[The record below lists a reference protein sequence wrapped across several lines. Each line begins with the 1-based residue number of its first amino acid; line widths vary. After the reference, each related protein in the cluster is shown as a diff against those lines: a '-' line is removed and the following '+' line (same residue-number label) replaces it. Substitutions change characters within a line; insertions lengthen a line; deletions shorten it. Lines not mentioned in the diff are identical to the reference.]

1 MTTEQYLEHKES
13 LLAILSDIIS
23 VENLPQEYKERFDER
38 KRKLQED
45 EFNIALIGEFQGGK
59 STTIDALCDG
69 REISPRGNNMKTSAC
84 RIKVSNITDG
94 EEHAI
99 VTWKSNTELV
109 LTISSILDS
118 IDPKT
123 IGYREEDKKPFL
135 ITEYLNLDNPNH
147 MDIVKKIIK
156 EKWETVDDD
165 DERDI
170 LLIAEFIVNFYRESK
185 QIRQRTEFGI
195 EEISHIVTFP
205 DYMAERFD
213 EDGIQTFGVEEALF
227 AFVQS
232 VHCFIHSEALQ
243 RLGCTFIDCP
253 GLFAS
258 EYDTSIATQTL
269 IDSDATLYLI
279 GGEKAMGKPDKRAL
293 GEIAKIKTRGLLE
306 DSPEYKNA
314 LENIF
319 FAMNQRKSD
328 YETSFV
334 NQDLSAINRIGYN
347 KKNLPKYN
355 ALLYYYACFGKSYL
369 YNTLDSETISR
380 FLNRNNKHKDSK
392 SENIGNIE
400 AIWVKNVNQQ
410 LYTLD
415 IDEKVSNLD
424 KKAVEYLFGIC
435 GSKIIFDE
443 IETYVINQKAN
454 SILVDNGA
462 KKIEKSLKVIE
473 EQLKQTEEAATAD
486 VLQKAEEY
494 AQARADYNSFKDE
507 TKELLDRAFPDETVL
522 FPLVNEVYNDYF
534 RNPQIIEE
542 IAFQVTKLLS
552 LYVKKGATRWKGLKK
567 IAGKIAYQKLEV
579 KAEQQIRSE
588 IEPFFSN
595 AFRESLTPILK
606 EWITKL
612 KKGTDHSY
620 KTFFVSELNILSD
633 KIFESWNLK
642 TDSSPL
648 LKTIEIYS
656 APIEPENLQAAKIEY
671 TNYVGAES
679 VDDVASL
686 AVEDAI
692 DDLLYVIVGMIVH
705 IVVMM
710 FVDIFILAGLGML
723 CGLIIDCVMY
733 IFKKRPEIKSK
744 ADFKK
749 KELAIFNSI
758 VAALNKALGDDEN
771 RQKIC
776 FKNKNSLVAVP
787 RSIADAYRVFYRN
800 EFMVVEHKLNDKIVT
815 EQRQLQGSQ
824 EELQRISDEA
834 KNQRVN
840 VIEPLKKRIID
851 FISSIKNG

>member
-1 MTTEQYLEHKES
+1 MTTEQYLEHKEA
-13 LLAILSDIIS
+13 LLAILNDIIS
-23 VENLPQEYKERFDER
+23 VDNLPQEYKERFEER

-156 EKWETVDDD
+156 EKWENAEDD

-170 LLIAEFIVNFYRESK
+170 LLIAELIVNFYRESK
-185 QIRQRTEFGI
+185 QLRQRTEFGI
-195 EEISHIVTFP
+195 EEISHIMTFP
-205 DYMAERFD
+205 DKMAERFD
-213 EDGIQTFGVEEALF
+213 VDGIKSFSVEEALF

-279 GGEKAMGKPDKRAL
+279 GGDKEMGIPDKRAL
-293 GEIAKIKTRGLLE
+293 SEIAKIKTRGLLE

-319 FAMNQRKSD
+319 FAINQRKSD
-328 YETSFV
+328 DETSFV
-334 NQDLSAINRIGYN
+334 GKNLLAIKRIGYN
-347 KKNLPKYN
+347 INTLPKYN
-355 ALLYYYACFGKSYL
+355 ALLYYLACFGKSYL
-369 YNTLDSETISR
+369 NNTLDSETMSR
-380 FLNRNNKHKDSK
+380 FLIRSKKPKERESNNKELVEK
-392 SENIGNIE
+392 
-400 AIWVKNVNQQ
+400 AWVKFVNRQ
-410 LYTLD
+410 LTVLEL
-415 IDEKVSNLD
+415 EKEITNLD
-424 KKAVEYLFGIC
+424 NEAVDYLFGIC
-435 GSKIIFDE
+435 GSRGIFDE

-462 KKIEKSLKVIE
+462 KKIEKSLEVIE

-494 AQARADYNSFKDE
+494 AQARADYKSFENE
-507 TKELLDRAFPDETVL
+507 TSELLDCAFPDETVL
-522 FPLVNEVYNDYF
+522 FPLVNDVYNDYF
-534 RNPQIIEE
+534 RNPKVIEE

-552 LYVKKGATRWKGLKK
+552 LYVKKGATRWQGLKS
-567 IAGKIAYQKLEV
+567 IAGKIASQKLEE
-579 KAEQQIRSE
+579 KAQQQIRLE

-620 KTFFVSELNILSD
+620 KTFFVPELNRISD

-705 IVVMM
+705 IVIMM
-710 FVDIFILAGLGML
+710 LVDIFILAGLGML
-723 CGLIIDCVMY
+723 CGLISDWLLY
-733 IFKKRPEIKSK
+733 KLKKRPEIKSK
-744 ADFKK
+744 NDFKK

-758 VAALNKALGDDEN
+758 VAALNQALGNEEN
-771 RQKIC
+771 KQKIC
-776 FKNKNSLVAVP
+776 FKNNNSLVAVP

-800 EFMVVEHKLNDKIVT
+800 ELKVVEHKLNDKIET
-815 EQRQLQGSQ
+815 ELRQLHGSQ

-840 VIEPLKKRIID
+840 VIEPLRKKIKD